1 MSGRSDSYPSATANL
16 RQLCSDYHLQLDS
29 EGNADVSYRLTIA
42 LALLNLPRRPSKKQK
57 TGKSGNAAAGT
68 AYDPWLALVNG
79 DIASISA
86 ENDAATRASLLEMCR
101 DLERHAVGALEG
113 IRRDMPQEDA
123 LIKMFRKLWETELWF
138 AREVMRME

>member
-1 MSGRSDSYPSATANL
+1 MSAKSDRYPPTTANL
-16 RQLCSDYHLQLDS
+16 RRSRSDYHLQLDS
-29 EGNADVSYRLTIA
+29 EGNTDVSYRLTIA
-42 LALLNLPRRPSKKQK
+42 LALLNLPRRPPKKQK
-57 TGKSGNAAAGT
+57 TGRSDYPTAET

-79 DIASISA
+79 DVASISA